1 MVWSTFKLQQL
12 TLLVIS
18 SEVTELWD
26 EHRTIIEYNLPFGV
40 QVQVL
45 QQITVASFKSLV
57 PRIFS

>member
-1 MVWSTFKLQQL
+1 MVWSTSKLQQL

-26 EHRTIIEYNLPFGV
+26 KHRNIIEGNLTFGV

-45 QQITVASFKSLV
+45 Q
-57 PRIFS
+57 